1 LGQKIYRDIE
11 VPSDR
16 SLYDL
21 AETIRPKGHGWTRP
35 NIFDAATRGADLM
48 TIPDFQTL
56 MLPVLKTAAGG
67 GEVRIGDVVDQLA
80 DAFALTD
87 EERAHLLPSGR
98 QTTFANRVHWAKSY
112 LTKAGLVDLTRRAH
126 FRITSVGRDVLKSPP
141 ERVTIRFLEQFPS
154 FKSFRDGEAGT
165 AEAADIAEV
174 VLPVAESPLTPDEV
188 MRQAH
193 VRIEASLAEE
203 ILQRVRSGTPAFFE
217 KTVVRLLVT
226 MGYGGSVTD
235 LDKALVGKSG
245 DDGMDGVIDQD
256 PLGLDRVYVQA
267 KRYADGNTVGAG
279 AIRDFFGSLNLFK
292 ATKGL
297 FVTTSTFT
305 TSARETADRL
315 GIRIVLID
323 GIQLAKLM
331 IRHEVGCRIEETL
344 HIKRVD
350 EDFFE

>member
-1 LGQKIYRDIE
+1 M
-11 VPSDR
+11 
-16 SLYDL
+16 
-21 AETIRPKGHGWTRP
+21 A
-35 NIFDAATRGADLM
+35 
-48 TIPDFQTL
+48 IPDFQTL
-56 MLPVLKTAAGG
+56 MLPVLRSAAGG
-67 GEVRIGDVVDQLA
+67 SEVRIGDVVDQLA
-80 DAFALTD
+80 NAFALTD
-87 EERAHLLPSGR
+87 EDRAQLLPSGR

-126 FRITSVGRDVLKSPP
+126 FRITPVGREVLRSPP
-141 ERVTIRFLEQFPS
+141 ERITIRFLERFPS
-154 FKSFRDGEAGT
+154 FKGFREGEAGT
-165 AEAADIAEV
+165 AGAAQIAEV
-174 VLPVAESPLTPDEV
+174 VLSAAENPLTPDEA

-193 VRIEASLAEE
+193 LRIEASLAEE

-217 KTVVRLLVT
+217 KTVVRLLIT
-226 MGYGGSVTD
+226 MGYGGSVTE

-245 DDGMDGVIDQD
+245 DDGVDGIIDQD

-297 FVTTSTFT
+297 FVTTSAFT

-315 GIRIVLID
+315 GTRIVLID

>member
-1 LGQKIYRDIE
+1 M
-11 VPSDR
+11 
-16 SLYDL
+16 
-21 AETIRPKGHGWTRP
+21 A
-35 NIFDAATRGADLM
+35 
-48 TIPDFQTL
+48 IPDFQTL
-56 MLPVLKTAAGG
+56 MLPVLKTAADG
-67 GEVRIGDVVDQLA
+67 GEVRIGDVVDRLA
-80 DAFALTD
+80 DAFALSD
-87 EERAHLLPSGR
+87 EERAQLLPSGR

-126 FRITSVGRDVLKSPP
+126 FRITPAGREVLKSPP
-141 ERVTIRFLEQFPS
+141 ERITIRFLEQFPS
-154 FKSFRDGEAGT
+154 FKGFRDGESGQ
-165 AEAADIAEV
+165 AETVET
-174 VLPVAESPLTPDEV
+174 VLPAAESPLTPDEV

-193 VRIEASLAEE
+193 VRIEASLADE

-245 DDGMDGVIDQD
+245 DDGVDGVIDQD

-279 AIRDFFGSLNLFK
+279 AIRDFFGSLNLCK

-315 GIRIVLID
+315 GTRIVLIE

-331 IRHEVGCRIEETL
+331 IRHEVGCRIEEIL

>member
-1 LGQKIYRDIE
+1 
-11 VPSDR
+11 
-16 SLYDL
+16 
-21 AETIRPKGHGWTRP
+21 
-35 NIFDAATRGADLM
+35 M
-48 TIPDFQTL
+48 
-56 MLPVLKTAAGG
+56 LKTAAGG

-80 DAFALTD
+80 DVFALTD
-87 EERAHLLPSGR
+87 EERAQLLPSGR

-112 LTKAGLVDLTRRAH
+112 LNKAGLVEMTRRAH
-126 FRITSVGRDVLKSPP
+126 FRITPEGRNVLTAPP
-141 ERVTIRFLEQFPS
+141 EKITIRFLEQFPS
-154 FKSFRDGEAGT
+154 FKGFRDADVGATEA
-165 AEAADIAEV
+165 AEV
-174 VLPVAESPLTPDEV
+174 VLSVAESALTPDEV

-193 VRIEASLAEE
+193 LRIEASLAEE

-217 KTVVRLLVT
+217 KTVVRLLIT
-226 MGYGGSVTD
+226 MGYGGSVTE

-245 DDGMDGVIDQD
+245 DDGVDGIIDQD

-297 FVTTSTFT
+297 FVTTSAFT
-305 TSARETADRL
+305 ASARETADRL
-315 GIRIVLID
+315 GTRIVLID

>member
-1 LGQKIYRDIE
+1 M
-11 VPSDR
+11 
-16 SLYDL
+16 
-21 AETIRPKGHGWTRP
+21 A
-35 NIFDAATRGADLM
+35 
-48 TIPDFQTL
+48 IPDFQTL

-67 GEVRIGDVVDQLA
+67 NEVRIGDVVDQLA
-80 DAFALTD
+80 DTFALTD
-87 EERAHLLPSGR
+87 EERALLLPSGR

-112 LTKAGLVDLTRRAH
+112 LTKAGLVELTRRAH
-126 FRITSVGRDVLKSPP
+126 FRITPAGREVLKSPP
-141 ERVTIRFLEQFPS
+141 ERITIRFLEQFPG
-154 FKSFRDGEAGT
+154 FKGFRDGEVET
-165 AEAADIAEV
+165 VEAAET
-174 VLPVAESPLTPDEV
+174 VLPVTESPLTPDEV

-193 VRIEASLAEE
+193 TRIEASLADE
-203 ILQRVRSGTPAFFE
+203 ILQRARSGTPAFFE
-217 KTVVRLLVT
+217 RTVVRLLVT

-245 DDGMDGVIDQD
+245 DDGVDGVIDQD

-267 KRYADGNTVGAG
+267 KRYADGNAVGAG

-292 ATKGL
+292 ASKGL

-315 GIRIVLID
+315 GTRIVLID

-331 IRHEVGCRIEETL
+331 IRHEVGCRVEETL

>member
-1 LGQKIYRDIE
+1 M
-11 VPSDR
+11 
-16 SLYDL
+16 
-21 AETIRPKGHGWTRP
+21 A
-35 NIFDAATRGADLM
+35 
-48 TIPDFQTL
+48 IPDFQTL
-56 MLPVLKTAAGG
+56 MLPVLKTASGG
-67 GEVRIGDVVDQLA
+67 GEVRIGDVVDLLA
-80 DAFALTD
+80 DAFTLTD
-87 EERAHLLPSGR
+87 EERAQLLPSGR

-112 LTKAGLVDLTRRAH
+112 LNKAGLVEMTRRAH
-126 FRITSVGRDVLKSPP
+126 FRITPEGRNVLKSPP
-141 ERVTIRFLEQFPS
+141 EKITIRFLEQFPS
-154 FKSFRDGEAGT
+154 FKGFRDGEAGT
-165 AEAADIAEV
+165 AEVAEV
-174 VLPVAESPLTPDEV
+174 AGIVLPIADNPLTPDEV

-193 VRIEASLAEE
+193 ARIESALTDE

-217 KTVVRLLVT
+217 KTVVRLLIT

-245 DDGMDGVIDQD
+245 DDGVDGVIDQD

-297 FVTTSTFT
+297 FVTTSAFT
-305 TSARETADRL
+305 ISARETADRL
-315 GIRIVLID
+315 GTRIVLID
-323 GIQLAKLM
+323 GTQLARLM